1 MLLLFRRL
9 TLSCLIFPLIQSSA
23 ALAKPVILSVGDS
36 LTFGLGVP
44 PEKTWPSILEA
55 KLRTD
60 GFPEVKVINA
70 GSSGAT
76 TAFGISTLKF
86 HLKRSQPDLVIY
98 ALGAN
103 DGLRGIDPNTTY
115 KNMQAALEMTKAK
128 GIRVL
133 LLGMKAPPNYGE
145 KFPKDFESSFIK
157 AKNEFKV
164 SFIPFFLEGVA
175 GDKNLN
181 QADGIHPN
189 EKGYEKVLITIY
201 PKVKE
206 LLETK

>member
-9 TLSCLIFPLIQSSA
+9 MFTLSLALAAIASPLA
-23 ALAKPVILSVGDS
+23 AKPVILSVGDS

-44 PEKTWPSILEA
+44 ADKTWPALLET
-55 KLRTD
+55 KLKAD
-60 GFPEVKVINA
+60 GHPGVKVINA

-76 TAFGISTLKF
+76 TAFGVSTLKF
-86 HLKRSQPDLVIY
+86 HLKRGKPDLIIY

-103 DGLRGIDPNTTY
+103 DGLRGIDPATTQ
-115 KNMQAALEMTKAK
+115 KNLSTAMELIQAQGVK
-128 GIRVL
+128 VL

-145 KFPKDFESSFIK
+145 KFPKDFESSFV
-157 AKNEFKV
+157 KV
-164 SFIPFFLEGVA
+164 KEKYKPAFVPFLLEGVA
-175 GDKNLN
+175 GKVELN

-189 EKGYEKVLITIY
+189 EKGYEQILSLIY

-206 LLETK
+206 LL

>member
-9 TLSCLIFPLIQSSA
+9 FLMISVALAAFASPLV
-23 ALAKPVILSVGDS
+23 AKPVILSVGDS

-44 PEKTWPSILEA
+44 ADKTWPALLEA
-55 KLRTD
+55 KLKAD
-60 GFPEVKVINA
+60 GHPGVKVINA

-76 TAFGISTLKF
+76 TAFGVSTLKF
-86 HLKRSQPDLVIY
+86 HLKRGKPDLIIY

-103 DGLRGIDPNTTY
+103 DGLRGIDPATTY
-115 KNMQAALEMTKAK
+115 KNLSTALEMIQAQ
-128 GIRVL
+128 GIKVL

-157 AKNEFKV
+157 VKDKYKPA
-164 SFIPFFLEGVA
+164 FIPFFLEGVA
-175 GDKNLN
+175 GKPEFN

-189 EKGYEKVLITIY
+189 EKGYEQVLALIY

-206 LLETK
+206 LL

>member
-1 MLLLFRRL
+1 MFMLLLFRRIIL
-9 TLSCLIFPLIQSSA
+9 LISVALAAVASPLA
-23 ALAKPVILSVGDS
+23 AKPVILSVGDS

-44 PEKTWPSILEA
+44 ADKTWPSLLEA
-55 KLRTD
+55 KLKSD
-60 GFPEVKVINA
+60 GYPGVKVINA

-76 TAFGISTLKF
+76 TAFGIATLKF
-86 HLKRSQPDLVIY
+86 HLKRGKPDLIIY

-103 DGLRGIDPNTTY
+103 DGLRGIDPATTH
-115 KNMQAALEMTKAK
+115 KNISAAMEMIQAQ
-128 GIRVL
+128 GIKVL

-157 AKNEFKV
+157 VKDKYKPAFV
-164 SFIPFFLEGVA
+164 PFFLEGVA
-175 GDKNLN
+175 GKAEFN

-189 EKGYEKVLITIY
+189 EKGYEQVLNLIY

-206 LLETK
+206 LL

>member
-1 MLLLFRRL
+1 MISVALAAFA
-9 TLSCLIFPLIQSSA
+9 SPLV
-23 ALAKPVILSVGDS
+23 AKPVILSVGDS

-44 PEKTWPSILEA
+44 ADKTWPALLEA
-55 KLRTD
+55 KLKAD
-60 GFPEVKVINA
+60 GYPGVKVINA

-86 HLKRSQPDLVIY
+86 HLKRGKPDLIIY

-103 DGLRGIDPNTTY
+103 DGLRGIDPATTH
-115 KNMQAALEMTKAK
+115 KNLSTALEMIQAQ
-128 GIRVL
+128 GIKVL

-157 AKNEFKV
+157 VKDKYKPAFV
-164 SFIPFFLEGVA
+164 PFFLEGVA
-175 GDKNLN
+175 GKPEFN

-189 EKGYEKVLITIY
+189 EKGYEQVLALIY

-206 LLETK
+206 LL

>member
-9 TLSCLIFPLIQSSA
+9 MFALGLALAGIASPLA
-23 ALAKPVILSVGDS
+23 AKPVILSVGDS

-44 PEKTWPSILEA
+44 ADKTWPALLEA
-55 KLRTD
+55 KLKAD
-60 GFPEVKVINA
+60 GYPGVKVINA

-76 TAFGISTLKF
+76 TAFGVSTLKF
-86 HLKRSQPDLVIY
+86 HLKRGKPDLIIY

-103 DGLRGIDPNTTY
+103 DGLRGIDPATTQ
-115 KNMQAALEMTKAK
+115 KNLSTAMELIQAQGVK
-128 GIRVL
+128 VL

-157 AKNEFKV
+157 VKDKYKPAFV
-164 SFIPFFLEGVA
+164 PFFLEGVA
-175 GDKNLN
+175 GKAELN

-189 EKGYEKVLITIY
+189 EKGYEQVLALIY

-206 LLETK
+206 LL

>member
-9 TLSCLIFPLIQSSA
+9 MLALGLALAAIASPLA
-23 ALAKPVILSVGDS
+23 AKPVILSVGDS

-44 PEKTWPSILEA
+44 ADKTWPALLEA
-55 KLRTD
+55 KLKAD
-60 GFPEVKVINA
+60 GYPGVKVINA

-76 TAFGISTLKF
+76 TAFGVSTLKF
-86 HLKRSQPDLVIY
+86 HLKRGKPDLIIY

-103 DGLRGIDPNTTY
+103 DGLRGIDPATTQ
-115 KNMQAALEMTKAK
+115 KNLSTAMELIQAQGVK
-128 GIRVL
+128 VL

-145 KFPKDFESSFIK
+145 KFPKDFESSFINVK
-157 AKNEFKV
+157 DKFKPAFV
-164 SFIPFFLEGVA
+164 PFFLEGVA
-175 GDKNLN
+175 GKAELN

-189 EKGYEKVLITIY
+189 ERGYEQVLSLIY

-206 LLETK
+206 LL

>member
-9 TLSCLIFPLIQSSA
+9 FLMISVALAAVASPLD
-23 ALAKPVILSVGDS
+23 AKPVILSVGDS

-44 PEKTWPSILEA
+44 AEKTWPALLEA
-55 KLRTD
+55 KLKTD
-60 GFPEVKVINA
+60 GYPGVKVINA

-76 TAFGISTLKF
+76 TAFGLSTLKF
-86 HLKRSQPDLVIY
+86 HLKRGKPDLIIY

-103 DGLRGIDPNTTY
+103 DGLRGIDPATTH
-115 KNMQAALEMTKAK
+115 KNLSAAMELIQAQ
-128 GIRVL
+128 GIKVL

-145 KFPKDFESSFIK
+145 KFPKDFESSF
-157 AKNEFKV
+157 AKVKDKYKPAFV
-164 SFIPFFLEGVA
+164 PFFLEGVA
-175 GDKNLN
+175 GKPEFN

-189 EKGYEKVLITIY
+189 EKGYEQVLSLIY

-206 LLETK
+206 LLK

>member
-9 TLSCLIFPLIQSSA
+9 SLMISVALAAIASPLA
-23 ALAKPVILSVGDS
+23 AKPVILSVGDS

-44 PEKTWPSILEA
+44 VDKTWPALLEN
-55 KLRTD
+55 KLKTE
-60 GFPEVKVINA
+60 GHPGVKVINA

-76 TAFGISTLKF
+76 TAFGLSTLKF
-86 HLKRSQPDLVIY
+86 HLKRGKPDLIIY

-103 DGLRGIDPNTTY
+103 DGLRGIDPATTH
-115 KNMQAALEMTKAK
+115 KNLSAAMDMIQAQ
-128 GIRVL
+128 GIKVL

-145 KFPKDFESSFIK
+145 KFPKDFESSFT
-157 AKNEFKV
+157 KV
-164 SFIPFFLEGVA
+164 KDKYKPSFVPFFLEGIA
-175 GDKNLN
+175 GKPDLN

-189 EKGYEKVLITIY
+189 EKGYEQVLSLIY

-206 LLETK
+206 LL

>member
-9 TLSCLIFPLIQSSA
+9 LWLLLP
-23 ALAKPVILSVGDS
+23 ALFGVSTAGWAKPVILSVGDS

-44 PEKTWPSILEA
+44 TEQTWPALLEA
-55 KLRTD
+55 KLRKD
-60 GFPEVKVINA
+60 GFPEARVINA

-76 TAFGISTLKF
+76 TSFGVSTLKF
-86 HLKRSQPDLVIY
+86 HLKRGKPDLVIY

-103 DGLRGIDPNTTY
+103 DGLRGIDPKAT
-115 KNMQAALEMTKAK
+115 AANINSAMEMIKAE
-128 GIRVL
+128 GIKVL

-145 KFPKDFESSFIK
+145 KFPKDFESSFSQAVTK
-157 AKNEFKV
+157 FKV
-164 SFIPFFLEGVA
+164 SFVPFFLEGVA
-175 GDKNLN
+175 GRTEWN

-189 EKGYEKVLITIY
+189 AQGYEKILTNIY

-206 LLETK
+206 LL

>member
-9 TLSCLIFPLIQSSA
+9 MFALGVALAAIASPLA
-23 ALAKPVILSVGDS
+23 AKPVILSVGDS

-44 PEKTWPSILEA
+44 ADKTWPALLEA
-55 KLRTD
+55 KLKAD
-60 GFPEVKVINA
+60 GYPGVKVINA

-76 TAFGISTLKF
+76 TAFGVSTLKF
-86 HLKRSQPDLVIY
+86 HLKRGKPDLIIY

-103 DGLRGIDPNTTY
+103 DGLRGIDPATTQ
-115 KNMQAALEMTKAK
+115 KNLSTAMELIQAQGVK
-128 GIRVL
+128 VL

-145 KFPKDFESSFIK
+145 KFPKDFESSFLK
-157 AKNEFKV
+157 VKDKFKPAFV
-164 SFIPFFLEGVA
+164 PFFLEGVA
-175 GDKNLN
+175 GKAELN

-189 EKGYEKVLITIY
+189 EKGYEQVLSLIY

-206 LLETK
+206 LL

>member
-9 TLSCLIFPLIQSSA
+9 MFALGLALAAIASPLA
-23 ALAKPVILSVGDS
+23 AKPVILSVGDS

-44 PEKTWPSILEA
+44 ADKTWPALLEA
-55 KLRTD
+55 KLKAD
-60 GFPEVKVINA
+60 GYPGVKVINA

-76 TAFGISTLKF
+76 TAFGVSTLKF
-86 HLKRSQPDLVIY
+86 HLKRGKPDLIIY

-103 DGLRGIDPNTTY
+103 DGLRGIDPATTQ
-115 KNMQAALEMTKAK
+115 KNLSTAMEMIQAQGVK
-128 GIRVL
+128 VL

-145 KFPKDFESSFIK
+145 KFPKDFESSFV
-157 AKNEFKV
+157 KV
-164 SFIPFFLEGVA
+164 KDKYKPAFVPFFLEGVA
-175 GDKNLN
+175 GKPELN

-189 EKGYEKVLITIY
+189 EKGYEQVLSLIY

-206 LLETK
+206 LL